1 MDTSRTPS
9 APSGLRI
16 SELLALAVERA
27 APVVRALPG
36 DAGRLGAP
44 TPCAD
49 YDVRALVNH
58 LFHVVVQ
65 FQELAAKRASDF
77 SETPDYLAEHGADWR
92 ERLLGEAERLVVAWG
107 EPGADEGTTGA
118 MDMPAETVGCMV
130 LLDLTV
136 HAWDLARATG
146 QEYAQGDPEGD
157 PVVTRLTAAVE
168 AMAPMARKMGV
179 FGEAVPVDEARASAF
194 ERLLASTGRDPYWM
208 PGRVRAARE

>member
-1 MDTSRTPS
+1 MDTSRTPT
-9 APSGLRI
+9 APSDLRI

-27 APVVRALPG
+27 APVVRGLP
-36 DAGRLGAP
+36 DDCLGAP

-65 FQELAAKRASDF
+65 FQELAAKRDADF
-77 SETPDYLAEHGADWR
+77 SGTPDHLAEHGDDWR
-92 ERLLGEAERLVVAWG
+92 ERLLEEADKLVGAWG

-118 MDMPAETVGCMV
+118 MDMPAGTVGCMV

-146 QEYAQGDPEGD
+146 QEYAQGDGDGD
-157 PVVTRLTAAVE
+157 PVVVRLTGAVE
-168 AMAPMARKMGV
+168 GMAPMARKMGV
-179 FGEAVPVDEARASAF
+179 FGEAVPVDEARTSAF
-194 ERLLASTGRDPYWM
+194 ERLLASTGRDPYWT
-208 PGRVRAARE
+208 PGRVRASRE

>member
-1 MDTSRTPS
+1 MDTSCTPS
-9 APSGLRI
+9 DLRI
-16 SELLALAVERA
+16 SELLALAAERA
-27 APVVRALPG
+27 APVVRALP
-36 DAGRLGAP
+36 DDRLGDP

-65 FQELAAKRASDF
+65 FQELAAKRNSDF
-77 SETPDYLAEHGADWR
+77 SETPDHLANSGDDWR
-92 ERLLGEAERLVVAWG
+92 ERLLGEVDELVLAWG

-146 QEYAQGDPEGD
+146 QEYRQGEGEGD
-157 PVVTRLTAAVE
+157 AVVERLTAAV
-168 AMAPMARKMGV
+168 AGMAPMARKMGV
-179 FGEAVPVDEARASAF
+179 FGEAVPVDEARATAF
-194 ERLLASTGRDPYWM
+194 ERLLAETGRDPYWT
-208 PGRVRAARE
+208 AR